1 MKIGERFI
9 PDEGTKFVV
18 QEQHDFTP
26 YLDQARLLRSSGD
39 GRAGESRHVAR
50 LPVALIREWCKEAGV
65 AWDDVH
71 ARKEVV
77 RKKLMDGDHTQFRVW
92 GGRY

>member
-9 PDEGTKFVV
+9 PDEGDKFVV
-18 QEQHDFTP
+18 QETHDFNP
-26 YLDQARLLRSSGD
+26 YLEQARLLRSHGD
-39 GRAGESRHVAR
+39 GRVGESRHVAR
-50 LPVALIREWCKEAGV
+50 LPIKLIQEWCREAGV
-65 AWDDVH
+65 AWGDVA

-77 RKKLMDGDHTQFRVW
+77 RRKLMDGDYNQFRVW